1 MSQRKWLGA
10 IIVIA
15 LSGSTAAYAIE
26 NASGDRDTS
35 RGSNWESSDRT
46 PEQARG
52 GYYQDNEMRARHQR
66 ARDDDAER
74 RYSRDF
80 DVQGRMNN

>member
-10 IIVIA
+10 LIIVA
-15 LSGSTAAYAIE
+15 LTGSTAAYAIE
-26 NASGDRDTS
+26 GSSGDRDRSPGANWSERDRRDASQS
-35 RGSNWESSDRT
+35 RYN
-46 PEQARG
+46 
-52 GYYQDNEMRARHQR
+52 YQDNEMRARHQR

-80 DVQGRMNN
+80 DVQGKMNN